1 MSEQMI
7 EKYVLAFDELNMLI
21 QASYSETADFET
33 NVRNVTDD
41 LYTCL
46 WIAYAK
52 GIDAVSEMLDYEVIW
67 DDSRREE
74 VIYQEIDGMD
84 FTDRVYEHISQND
97 VSGLVTLA
105 QSEYHRVFNT
115 AMADGADFVSLSR
128 IVTKTWR
135 TVGDEKVRETH
146 SFLEGVTIPVDEL
159 FYTIDGDSA
168 LFPSG
173 FAYAENNV
181 GCRCILEYRQERR

>member
-1 MSEQMI
+1 MSEQI
-7 EKYVLAFDELNMLI
+7 KKYVLAFDELNQLI

-33 NVRNVTDD
+33 NVENVTED

-46 WIAYAK
+46 WVAYAK
-52 GIDAVSEMLDYEVIW
+52 GMDAVSEMLDYAIVW

-84 FTDRVYEHISQND
+84 FTDRVYEHLSQND
-97 VSGLVTLA
+97 ISGLVTLA

-115 AMADGADFVSLSR
+115 AMADGADFVSLAR
-128 IVTKTWR
+128 IVTKTWV

-146 SFLEGVTIPVDEL
+146 NYLEGVTIPVDEK

-168 LFPSG
+168 LFPSD
-173 FAYAENNV
+173 FTLAENNV
-181 GCRCILEYRQERR
+181 NCRCILEYRQERR